1 MPKENYLPC
10 LLQLFRQY
18 GYDGATL
25 SKIAE
30 ATGLG
35 KASLYHHFPGGK
47 EEMMI
52 SVLAYVEGWLG
63 KNLLPSLQGDWTA
76 QIKLQRMGDRLLEL
90 YEGGEQPCLFA
101 ILLSGS
107 ARDTFH
113 VQVQQLFE
121 TWIAAIAAVLMA
133 EGMEE
138 NVAKRQAEKAVILVQ
153 GSLILSQGLN
163 DVQVFKRI
171 IGDLPAE
178 LLLNRK

>member
-1 MPKENYLPC
+1 MPKDNYLPC

-25 SKIAE
+25 SKIAA

-47 EEMMI
+47 EEMMT
-52 SVLAYVEGWLG
+52 SVLAYVEGWLD
-63 KNLLPSLQGDWTA
+63 KNLLPSLQGDGTA
-76 QIKLQRMGDRLLEL
+76 QLKLQRMGDRLLEL

-113 VQVQQLFE
+113 AQVQRLFE
-121 TWIAAIAAVLMA
+121 TWIVAIAKVLMA
-133 EGMEE
+133 EGIEE
-138 NVAKRQAEKAVILVQ
+138 KVAKQKAEKAVILVQ

-163 DVQVFKRI
+163 DIKIFKQTI
-171 IGDLPAE
+171 DNLPTE
-178 LLLNRK
+178 LLLS

>member
-10 LLQLFRQY
+10 LLKLFRQY

-47 EEMMI
+47 EEMMT
-52 SVLAYVEGWLG
+52 SVLDYLEGWLG
-63 KNLLPSLQGDWTA
+63 KNLLPSLQGDKTA

-113 VQVQQLFE
+113 VQVQRLFE
-121 TWIAAIAAVLMA
+121 TWIAAIAEVLMG
-133 EGMEE
+133 EKMEKS
-138 NVAKRQAEKAVILVQ
+138 VAKQKAEKAIILVQ

-163 DVQVFKRI
+163 DVQIFQRV
-171 IGDLPAE
+171 IGNLSAE
-178 LLLNRK
+178 LLLS